1 MQYKALALV
10 GAALFSASSAAQAQ
24 KVASGQAG
32 GLTWEAQ
39 SRIIGVGSTGTIAS
53 GGSPTYVAPM
63 PKYSGVV
70 ALIMDYGPGGQF
82 ICTGSLLPD
91 RRSILTAAHCVSDGA
106 GTENPGKVT
115 AFFYGGSDPDTIVA
129 NNPGVATA
137 IDAIGISVNS
147 SYTGQVIDQN
157 DIAVVRL
164 GADAP
169 IWASS
174 YEIDFSPIG
183 NGDQFNVAGYGR
195 RSDTGGNI
203 GANLGTGRLRQ
214 GDNNYAFRFG
224 DSDFGTFFTNNFFGS
239 AQVSDSWVSD
249 FDNGL
254 AANDASCAL
263 AGAFNLGGSKYC
275 NLGLGNIE
283 VNVAGGDS
291 GGPQFRNGKITSVTS
306 YGLSF
311 GVGFG
316 DIRAG
321 LNSSFGEFSGYVP
334 LYLHADFIANAVP
347 EPATWAMM
355 IAGFG
360 MVGAGLR
367 SRRGKTSVSFA

>member
-1 MQYKALALV
+1 MQFKALALA
-10 GAALFSASSAAQAQ
+10 GAALISTASAADAQ
-24 KVASGQAG
+24 KYASGESN
-32 GLTWEAQ
+32 GLAWQAQ
-39 SRIIGVGSTGTIAS
+39 SRIVGVQPTSTIAS
-53 GGSPTYVAPM
+53 GGSPLYVAGM

-82 ICTGSLLPD
+82 ICTGSLLSD

-106 GTENPGKVT
+106 GTEGPRKVT
-115 AFFYGGSDPDTIVA
+115 AWFYGGNDPDTIV
-129 NNPGVATA
+129 NGNPLSVG
-137 IDAIGISVNS
+137 IDSIGQSVNS
-147 SYTGQVIDQN
+147 AYTGQVIDQN

-169 IWASS
+169 TWATS
-174 YEIDFSPIG
+174 YDIDFTPISG
-183 NGDQFNVAGYGR
+183 ADRFNVAGYGR
-195 RSDTGGNI
+195 RSDTGGTI

-214 GDNNYAFRFG
+214 GDNNYDFRFG
-224 DSDFGTFFTNNFFGS
+224 DSDFAGFFTNGFFGT
-239 AQVSDSWVSD
+239 AQVGDSWVSD

-263 AGAFNLGGSKYC
+263 AGAFSLGGPKYC

-283 VNVAGGDS
+283 VGVAGGDS
-291 GGPQFRNGKITSVTS
+291 GGPQFGANGKIRSVTS

-311 GVGFG
+311 GTSFG
-316 DIRAG
+316 DFRDG

-334 LYLHADFIANAVP
+334 LYLHAAFIAAAVP

-367 SRRGKTSVSFA
+367 SRRRVNVSFA

>member
-1 MQYKALALV
+1 MQYKTLALL
-10 GAALFSASSAAQAQ
+10 GAAFVSMSSAAQAQ

-39 SRIIGVGSTGTIAS
+39 SRIIGVGSTATVAS
-53 GGSPTYVAPM
+53 GGSPLYVAPM

-82 ICTGSLLPD
+82 ICSGTLLSD
-91 RRSILTAAHCVSDGA
+91 RRSILTAGHCVSDGA

-115 AFFYGGSDPDTIVA
+115 AFFYGGSDPDTVVA
-129 NNPGVATA
+129 NNFTTATS
-137 IDAIGISVNS
+137 IQAIGISVNS
-147 SYTGQVIDQN
+147 KYTGEVIDQN

-169 IWASS
+169 VWASS
-174 YEIDFSPIG
+174 YDIDFTPIS
-183 NGDQFNVAGYGR
+183 NGDRFNVAGYGG
-195 RSDTGGNI
+195 RSDVGGNL
-203 GANLGTGRLRQ
+203 GTNLGTGRLRQ
-214 GDNNYAFRFG
+214 GDNNYDFRFG
-224 DSDFGTFFTNNFFGS
+224 DPDFEGFFTNGFFGK
-239 AQVSDSWVSD
+239 ANVTDSWVSD

-254 AANDASCAL
+254 AANDASCKL
-263 AGAFNLGGSKYC
+263 ADAFDLGGSKYC
-275 NLGLGNIE
+275 NLGLGAIE

-311 GVGFG
+311 GTSFG
-316 DIRAG
+316 DIRSG

-334 LYLHADFIANAVP
+334 LYLHADFIAAAVP

-367 SRRGKTSVSFA
+367 ARRKVNVAFA